1 MHLHKN
7 LIYQA
12 WMADLREDGGVTEGE
27 AGGAT
32 STKIIS
38 KEDSG

>member
-12 WMADLREDGGVTEGE
+12 WMTDLREDGGVTGGA

-32 STKIIS
+32 SIKIIS
-38 KEDSG
+38 K